1 MVKRKSIV
9 GEFIAFLKYNKAYWM
24 VPIVLVLLIMGALL
38 ALGGGAAGPFVYTFF

>member
-9 GEFIAFLKYNKAYWM
+9 REYIAFLKYNKAYWM
-24 VPIVLVLLIMGALL
+24 LPIVFVLFAMGVLL